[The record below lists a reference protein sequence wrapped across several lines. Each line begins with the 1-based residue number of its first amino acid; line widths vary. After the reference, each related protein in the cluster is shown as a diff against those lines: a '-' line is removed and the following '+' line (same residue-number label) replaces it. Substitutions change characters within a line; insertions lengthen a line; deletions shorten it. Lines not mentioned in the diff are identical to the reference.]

1 MREADETPEQHR
13 VPLGV
18 QLAVYATGTFA
29 NSTNNVVSVIL
40 PLWAVAIGASPFM
53 IGVILGARHFLTAL
67 LSIHGGAIMDRI
79 GTRRVLI
86 WFGAVAAISP
96 ILFPMMP
103 WVWAAILLQMLGGLA
118 SNYGWIGAQA
128 QIGEVMRGS
137 PTYAGR
143 FSFSLRFG
151 QLAAPPLAGLAW
163 DLGGPWAGFGILTL
177 WGTGLYVSSLTL
189 PRAEGDE
196 GHGRVTLRDLVPR
209 LSDYID
215 AFRLMAVPAIL
226 LVVMVTVL
234 RMGGNGMQSSFYVVY
249 LEGIGYSGTI
259 IGVLLGAAGVL
270 GFGGSLAAGPLT
282 KAFQPY
288 WLLIGSVVCTILF
301 VAVTPLIGAFFAL
314 LLVASALRGGAMGLS
329 QPLMISILAKAAG
342 KGKQGKGAAL
352 RTTANRL
359 SSLVI
364 PIAMGGV
371 VEIAG
376 IEASFYIVGGAL
388 VLLMGLVALHVR
400 RAPGFSQQAGEGK
413 PASPPAR

>member
-1 MREADETPEQHR
+1 MREADDPSEQHR
-13 VPLGV
+13 VSLGV

-137 PTYAGR
+137 STYAGR

-177 WGTGLYVSSLTL
+177 WGAGLYASSLAL
-189 PRAEGDE
+189 PHAEGDE

-329 QPLMISILAKAAG
+329 QPLMISILAQSAG
-342 KGKQGKGAAL
+342 KGNQGKGVGL

-359 SSLVI
+359 TSLSVPIVMGAVVELVGLEWSFLVI
-364 PIAMGGV
+364 GGVLTAAMGA
-371 VEIAG
+371 IA
-376 IEASFYIVGGAL
+376 IFARTATRVPEQVQ
-388 VLLMGLVALHVR
+388 
-400 RAPGFSQQAGEGK
+400 AP
-413 PASPPAR
+413 